1 MICASEGVWKMYGK
15 AVLLVILAVIVVAR
29 VSAYDPSD
37 ESLKEILPAEDT
49 FEPFYP
55 REEKGMKNGA
65 SRASHHHGSFY
76 SHRNP
81 ALVEVRNAAAF
92 GFRFD
97 GKRRFNFD

>member
-1 MICASEGVWKMYGK
+1 MSFVEMRVTCC
-15 AVLLVILAVIVVAR
+15 LLLAFLAIVA
-29 VSAYDPSD
+29 VSAYDPED
-37 ESLKEILPAEDT
+37 EALKEILPEENM

-65 SRASHHHGSFY
+65 ARAAHAHGSFY

>member
-1 MICASEGVWKMYGK
+1 MHGK
-15 AVLLVILAVIVVAR
+15 ALLIILVVLVVGLCQEAA
-29 VSAYDPSD
+29 AYDPTD
-37 ESLKEILPAEDT
+37 EALKEILPADNQ

-55 REEKGMKNGA
+55 REDGMKNGA
-65 SRASHHHGSFY
+65 VRAAHSHGSYY

>member
-1 MICASEGVWKMYGK
+1 MFRPG
-15 AVLLVILAVIVVAR
+15 
-29 VSAYDPSD
+29 SAYDPSD
-37 ESLKEILPAEDT
+37 EALKDILPADNT

-55 REEKGMKNGA
+55 REEKSGA
-65 SRASHHHGSFY
+65 VRAAHGHGSFY

-81 ALVEVRNAAAF
+81 ALVEVKNAAAF